1 MIPRLVPEISPLDA
15 FCDVVVGIG
24 DSRSWMFWQVSLD
37 INNYDMDSM
46 LLFEVTKVTELESIH
61 VKTKMQLQ
69 CVSSHICELHYP

>member
-1 MIPRLVPEISPLDA
+1 MTRIYDTTLGSRDIA
-15 FCDVVVGIG
+15 TVVGIG

-69 CVSSHICELHYP
+69 GVSSHICELHYP